1 MILRL
6 QKYHLTLQY
15 CLGSKI
21 YIADMLS
28 RAYITD
34 HKEKEEKDI
43 DVFKLEHEEQ
53 LFKDIELIKQ
63 AQHLH
68 MRESTQTQIKKATA
82 EDPTMQTWYRKVGRR
97 HAMRF
102 QLALEATGDTEMR

>member
-15 CLGSKI
+15 CPGSKI

-43 DVFKLEHEEQ
+43 DVFKLKHEEQ
-53 LFKDIELIKQ
+53 LFKDIKLIKQ

-68 MRESTQTQIKKATA
+68 MRDSTQAQIKKATA
-82 EDPTMQTWYRKVGRR
+82 EDPTMQT
-97 HAMRF
+97 
-102 QLALEATGDTEMR
+102 LAEVVQKGWPETRNEVPVSITTYWGY

>member
-1 MILRL
+1 M
-6 QKYHLTLQY
+6 
-15 CLGSKI
+15 

-28 RAYITD
+28 SAYITD

-43 DVFKLEHEEQ
+43 DVFRLEHEEQ

-68 MRESTQTQIKKATA
+68 MREAKQAQIKK
-82 EDPTMQTWYRKVGRR
+82 PQHRILQCKHLQKWYRKVGRR

-102 QLALEATGDTEMR
+102 QLAIEATGDTEMR